1 MRGRFP
7 HLCRAKAD
15 RVQQDIGIVQKCF
28 VREADNGETR
38 LGEAMV
44 AQGVFGLAEAMD
56 AAVQLDDQ
64 LEVETEEV
72 GDIAG
77 DRGLTPEFPAFEAA
91 IAQQGPEAG
100 LGWRGVGSETTGA
113 ARSVWRLMHKA

>member
-28 VREADNGETR
+28 VREANDSETG
-38 LGEAMV
+38 LSETTV
-44 AQGVFGLAEAMD
+44 AQRVLSLAQSVNP
-56 AAVQLDDQ
+56 AVEFENQLK
-64 LEVETEEV
+64 VETEEV

-77 DRGLTPEFPAFEAA
+77 DRGLTPEFPPFEAA